1 MLDSFLKESIS
12 KGLEFRLKA
21 TGLSFWEDS
30 PKRLLDLE
38 VKKHGGT
45 DQDVEAIW
53 ESATALLARA
63 GHKPAQKYRRL
74 LSEDSSDAEYTEDFA
89 LTFVESGV
97 QTGSRVRLKTVQGE
111 AEMEIRE
118 MLTFSLFQAKI
129 MEYCSF
135 IYPSA
140 YKRRH
145 EHFVAEWVKR
155 LSKVTMLDE
164 EHDSEA
170 DFLEMFREFVD
181 EKVQPEYFE
190 SKVRNGVSAAKI
202 EGQIVFKEKL
212 LRKFVSHEDLSPWS
226 RKKLLAML
234 KKVFK
239 SRFNPNYRFKNIR
252 LYAIAESQVQHDG
265 GSGKNDETDRDLPAS
280 TGAFPEGEYPAFELF
295 SGDSERIEGSSDGAV
310 PF

>member
-1 MLDSFLKESIS
+1 MLDSFLRKSIS
-12 KGLEFRLKA
+12 TGLEFRLKA

-30 PKRLLDLE
+30 PKRLLDLD
-38 VKKHGGT
+38 VKKHGGS
-45 DQDVEAIW
+45 DQDTEEIW
-53 ESATALLARA
+53 AATISSLART

-74 LSEDSSDAEYTEDFA
+74 LSENPSESEFTEDFA
-89 LTFVESGV
+89 LSFVESGV

-111 AEMEIRE
+111 VEMEIKE

-140 YKRRH
+140 YRKRH

-164 EHDSEA
+164 EHEGET
-170 DFLEMFREFVD
+170 DFLDLFDEFVA
-181 EKVQPEYFE
+181 EKIQPEYFE

-202 EGQIVFKEKL
+202 DGRIVFKEKL
-212 LRKFVSHEDLSPWS
+212 LRKFISSEDLAPWS
-226 RKKLLAML
+226 RKKLLSML

-239 SRFNPNYRFKNIR
+239 SRFDPNFRFKNIR
-252 LYAIAESQVQHDG
+252 FYAIAESQVQHDRRG
-265 GSGKNDETDRDLPAS
+265 RKDDETHRDLPAGVG
-280 TGAFPEGEYPAFELF
+280 TLPEGEYPSPQLL
-295 SGDSERIEGSSDGAV
+295 
-310 PF
+310 